1 MAKTGKYKDAVS
13 HLKTALAAEPN
24 WAEAHY
30 DLAGIY
36 YRQGKLELSVE
47 YLEKALA
54 IKPDYVTAR
63 IALTQILTEIGR
75 IESPSGLLP

>member
-1 MAKTGKYKDAVS
+1 
-13 HLKTALAAEPN
+13 LATEPN

-63 IALTQILTEIGR
+63 ITLTQILTEIGR
-75 IESPSGLLP
+75 VESPNGLLP